1 MIDTETTG
9 LYPYGR
15 EYEYLEYV
23 PDEMLQLSIIN
34 AATGRKL
41 YDKLL
46 WPAHHKRWTE
56 AEMTNHISYDM
67 VRNAPSVYEE
77 RSRIQEIIDGARVL
91 IGYNTSFDMGFMEAA
106 GISFDKVK
114 WAIDVMDD
122 FAAHYGEFVDWA
134 EDYKWQKLTK
144 AARLTDYDQQYWAA
158 IDGRSTA
165 HDSLEDCKATLHVA
179 KWLEAHPDQMLKNA
193 LYY

>member
-9 LYPYGR
+9 LFPYGR
-15 EYEYLEYV
+15 EPPYEDCV
-23 PDEMLQLSIIN
+23 PDEMLQLSIMN
-34 AATGRKL
+34 VATGRTL

-46 WPAHHKRWTE
+46 WPAHRKSWYQ
-56 AEMTNHISYDM
+56 AEQVNHISFDM
-67 VRNAPSVYEE
+67 VRDAPSVYEE
-77 RSRIQEIIDGARVL
+77 RSRIQEIIDGARLV

-106 GISFDKVK
+106 GISFEKVK

-134 EDYKWQKLTK
+134 EDYKWQKLTT
-144 AARLTDYDQQYWAA
+144 AARLTKYDEAYWVH
-158 IDGRSTA
+158 GSKTA